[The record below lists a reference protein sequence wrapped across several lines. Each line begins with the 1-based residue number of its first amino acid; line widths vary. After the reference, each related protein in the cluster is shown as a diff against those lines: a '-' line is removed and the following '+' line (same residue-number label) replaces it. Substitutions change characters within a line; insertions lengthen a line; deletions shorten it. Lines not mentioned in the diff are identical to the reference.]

1 MIETAVPRVLIVED
15 NPGDVRMLRYAF
27 ADDQWPVET
36 TVAEDGEKAIH
47 YLQRQGAF
55 EEASVPDLV
64 ILDLNLPKYGGTA
77 VLKVIRSAARL
88 RKLPVIIL
96 SSSSQEVILK
106 EVRAAGVEADWYFT
120 KPPDFDEFLAL
131 AKKIRGCYET
141 ARRSAAAIEH

>member
-1 MIETAVPRVLIVED
+1 MIEAPRVLIVED

-27 ADDQWPVET
+27 DDDQWLVET

-47 YLQRQGAF
+47 YLQRHGAF
-55 EEASVPDLV
+55 EKAGDPDLV

-77 VLKVIRSAARL
+77 VLKVIRSLSRL

-106 EVRAAGVEADWYFT
+106 EVRAAGVEADGYFT

-131 AKKIRGCYET
+131 AKKIRDCYEMS
-141 ARRSAAAIEH
+141 RRSLPEKKS